1 MCRRGSIR
9 GSQLDL
15 TESPAFARTANSRY
29 YSPLMSK
36 GLPETI
42 DPVAYV
48 DKGRSIEGECPLT
61 HLERLQDAV
70 VDPVG
75 SVRFRLAFGREGSV
89 AAIRG
94 SLKAELIL
102 QCQSCLGPMRFPV
115 ESVFALGLVASID
128 EANRLP
134 EPFEP
139 LLLDGD
145 GSLRVLDVIED
156 EILLALP
163 QVPRHP
169 ACGSEDAAGGSAEPA
184 AAVRE
189 RAFAGLGSML
199 SADDKNKQPR

>member
-1 MCRRGSIR
+1 
-9 GSQLDL
+9 
-15 TESPAFARTANSRY
+15 
-29 YSPLMSK
+29 MSK

-61 HLERLQDAV
+61 HLERLQDVV

-94 SLKAELIL
+94 SLRAELIL

-115 ESVFALGLVASID
+115 ESAFALGLVASIE

-139 LLLDGD
+139 LLLEGD

-169 ACGSEDAAGGSAEPA
+169 ECGSEDAADGSAEPA

-189 RAFAGLGSML
+189 RAFAGLASML